1 MTIIGEQLNGAYI
14 VRDSDPAHR
23 WYDAYGANVAK
34 CLEDFVNT
42 PFSAADQLAGWL
54 NTLIEVAGQSTAA
67 LVAGSPGGELLF
79 TNGTNDND
87 GLNLQL
93 LGEAFH
99 FGAAYPTYF
108 GCRFK
113 IEHATLQD
121 AFAGL
126 CITNAT
132 LEAGMTDG
140 LYFRKLNGSTIL
152 YLIAEKDSAETALAC
167 CTMVADT
174 WVTAEYLYLNGTLTV
189 YINGV
194 EVGEIANSDVNFPDD
209 EYLTPSLASKNGEAD
224 SKTMNID
231 WIRCI
236 QIQTV

>member
-1 MTIIGEQLNGAYI
+1 MTIVGEQLSGAYV
-14 VRDSDPAHR
+14 VRDSDPTHR
-23 WYDAYGANVAK
+23 WYDALGANVVK
-34 CLEDFVNT
+34 CLEEFVNT
-42 PFSAADQLAGWL
+42 PFSAADQPAGWL

-87 GLNLQL
+87 GLNMQL

-121 AFAGL
+121 CFAGL

-140 LYFRKLNGSTIL
+140 LYFRKLNGSTTL

-231 WIRCI
+231 WIRAI
-236 QIQTV
+236 QIQTA